1 MIYKPLTNNSTSLII
16 EDIKEYLKG
25 DLPSQV
31 TIDTGDLPHLIGEIE
46 RLNNIINEID
56 FYIYEK
62 MRTIYIRADGDIGK
76 YSFKALEEVWH
87 KVRELK
93 GSDKE

>member
-1 MIYKPLTNNSTSLII
+1 MKYFDE
-16 EDIKEYLKG
+16 EDVVTEYEKQLQKK
-25 DLPSQV
+25 DN
-31 TIDTGDLPHLIGEIE
+31 EIE

-62 MRTIYIRADGDIGK
+62 MRNIYIRADGDIGK

-93 GSDKE
+93 GRDKQ